1 MLTSNV
7 VLRAIR
13 EATMKHVLMI
23 EDDVT
28 LQNMYKDAFDTQNFV
43 ITTVNTGKAGLTKI
57 REIPAPDL
65 VILDIMLPE
74 GMNGFDVL
82 QEIKKDPKTST
93 IPVLIMTNLDT
104 EQKTAMELG
113 ASGYLVKAN
122 TSIDVAIEKINTLLG
137 Q

>member
-1 MLTSNV
+1 
-7 VLRAIR
+7 
-13 EATMKHVLMI
+13 MI

>member
-1 MLTSNV
+1 
-7 VLRAIR
+7 
-13 EATMKHVLMI
+13 MKHVLMI

>member
-1 MLTSNV
+1 
-7 VLRAIR
+7 
-13 EATMKHVLMI
+13 MKHVLMI

-122 TSIDVAIEKINTLLG
+122 TSIDVAIEKINTLTKNF
-137 Q
+137 